1 MRAWFHAST
10 RVSSWSRA
18 SFSKSAPSGG
28 PIRSRSPGGA
38 KIFASPAD
46 ESERQFALS
55 QVQTS
60 MRLHRTQRVML
71 MAHSDCGA
79 YGGLQAFA
87 GDEEREAGA
96 PRSRVARCR
105 GVFEI
110 QGAEH

>member
-1 MRAWFHAST
+1 MLRRAFRAGHAQ
-10 RVSSWSRA
+10 VSQKARHLVGR
-18 SFSKSAPSGG
+18 SAQD
-28 PIRSRSPGGA
+28 RRGA